1 MYIIP
6 IKRSTY
12 ETKIMLKYNV
22 HRTENDAHY
31 NSMTK
36 NNLQEIMNRR
46 NLSYG
51 ELAKI
56 TGISKS
62 TLYRISNFL
71 QSPTQDM
78 MISIAKGLKMDVI
91 DVFNF
96 HY

>member
-1 MYIIP
+1 MI
-6 IKRSTY
+6 
-12 ETKIMLKYNV
+12 KYNV
-22 HRTENDAHY
+22 HRTEINAHY
-31 NSMTK
+31 NSMNK

-51 ELAKI
+51 ELSKI

-62 TLYRISNFL
+62 TLYRVSNFL

-78 MISIAKGLKMDVI
+78 MISIAKGLKI
-91 DVFNF
+91 DVVDIFNF

>member
-1 MYIIP
+1 MI
-6 IKRSTY
+6 
-12 ETKIMLKYNV
+12 KYNV
-22 HRTENDAHY
+22 HRTKINAHY
-31 NSMTK
+31 NSMNK

-51 ELAKI
+51 ELSKI

-78 MISIAKGLKMDVI
+78 MISIAKGLKI
-91 DVFNF
+91 DVVDIFNF

>member
-1 MYIIP
+1 M
-6 IKRSTY
+6 
-12 ETKIMLKYNV
+12 N
-22 HRTENDAHY
+22 
-31 NSMTK
+31 K
-36 NNLQEIMNRR
+36 NNLQEIMIRK

-51 ELAKI
+51 ELSKL

-62 TLYRISNFL
+62 TLYRISNFM

-78 MISIAKGLKMDVI
+78 MISIAKGLKMHVV